1 MSKYSEEELS
11 AMAQSLQTRK
21 TVDPMS
27 YRAFMVVMGQVTGLS
42 FKDIEEKVEAL
53 IKEQK

>member
-21 TVDPMS
+21 TADPMGYS
-27 YRAFMVVMGQVTGLS
+27 TFMVVLSQATGLS